1 MSRNSH
7 KSAAVLALAAILIAP
22 LAAAQ
27 ADDVGVLQADS
38 MWQSF
43 SRSVSRSVSQNSLV
57 RSVGEWFG
65 RGDNPEAA
73 SPSVTVQ
80 PSELQLS
87 RNYERSLERSLD
99 RSQDRSG
106 SEIILSPDLMLEA
119 FPALGAMDDTL
130 RLMGVSHQ
138 HTVVGGGSGV
148 SPGPSGLDM
157 SASYVWES
165 ARFGQFILSTNT
177 TYVYNP
183 LLGDAAVEA
192 AATALPLSDAS
203 NFGAMPE
210 LQSSLTFTWQIGN
223 HSASAVTS
231 YSETMENFANLSV
244 DRLNIDQLNELV
256 GQMATLDLRY
266 GYNVRAGR
274 QGQASFSLGVRNFF
288 DRRQFTPIADLSGRQ
303 FEPGGRVAYGTIKY
317 QF

>member
-1 MSRNSH
+1 MIRNSH
-7 KSAAVLALAAILIAP
+7 KSTAVLALAAILIAP

-27 ADDVGVLQADS
+27 LDDVEVLQTDS

-43 SRSVSRSVSQNSLV
+43 SRSVSQSVSQNSIV
-57 RSVGEWFG
+57 RSVGGWFG
-65 RGDNPEAA
+65 RGDNPESAT
-73 SPSVTVQ
+73 PSVTVQ
-80 PSELQLS
+80 PSEPQLS
-87 RNYERSLERSLD
+87 RNYERSLERAL
-99 RSQDRSG
+99 DRSG
-106 SEIILSPDLMLEA
+106 SEISLSPDLMLEA

-130 RLMGVSHQ
+130 RLMGVSHE
-138 HTVVGGGSGV
+138 HTIVGSGFGV
-148 SPGPSGLDM
+148 SPGSSGLDM

-183 LLGDAAVEA
+183 LPGDAAVETPT
-192 AATALPLSDAS
+192 TALPLSET
-203 NFGAMPE
+203 NFGALPE

-223 HSASAVTS
+223 HSATAVTS
-231 YSETMENFANLSV
+231 YSETMENFANLSA

-274 QGQASFSLGVRNFF
+274 QGHASFSLGVRNYF
-288 DRRQFTPIADLSGRQ
+288 DRRQFTPIADLSGRP
-303 FEPGGRVAYGTIKY
+303 FDPGGRVAYGTIKY